1 MTYDDL
7 KAYISLKRI
16 KKFLLL
22 DEINEHDIERE
33 YIPNVAV
40 LLQNV
45 NLGWNKHEPYLYG

>member
-1 MTYDDL
+1 MNGIL

-22 DEINEHDIERE
+22 DEINENDIERE